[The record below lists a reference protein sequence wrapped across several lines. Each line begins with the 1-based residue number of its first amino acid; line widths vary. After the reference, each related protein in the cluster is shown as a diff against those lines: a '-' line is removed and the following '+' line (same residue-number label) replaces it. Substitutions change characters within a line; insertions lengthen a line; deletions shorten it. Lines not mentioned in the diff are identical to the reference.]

1 METLAEIDIRQALT
15 EAARGDR
22 DAFGVL
28 VRAHQSMVF
37 SLAYHSTGDVSEA
50 EELSQDVFLE
60 LFRNLK
66 SIETPAHLTFWLR
79 KVASRKCIDWA
90 RRERMRPKIALENV
104 PEPAAPER
112 SSDALLS
119 ETLRKLVGSL
129 PDSQRAIVI
138 LRFQEEMEPV
148 GIAEVLGIPVN
159 TVKSSLH
166 RSLALLREKLER
178 AGKVVSL

>member
-1 METLAEIDIRQALT
+1 LETTADIEIRRALAESAG
-15 EAARGDR
+15 GDR
-22 DAFGVL
+22 AAFGRL
-28 VRAHQSMVF
+28 VRAHQAMVF
-37 SLAYHSTGDVSEA
+37 SLAYHSTGDAAEA
-50 EELSQDVFLE
+50 EELAQDVFLE

-90 RRERMRPKIALENV
+90 RRERMRPKIGLESV
-104 PEPAAPER
+104 PEPAALEKP
-112 SSDALLS
+112 SDTLLS
-119 ETLRKLVGSL
+119 EALRKLVASL
-129 PDSQRAIVI
+129 PDSQRTIVI
-138 LRFQEEMEPV
+138 LRFQEELEPA